1 MPPTNIVVVEY
12 LGTYSITSPCIA
24 RTTFSGSKR
33 QMPICHACSYYL
45 CLSTSLTALH
55 YSGSYVHSW
64 VHVRLVVPV
73 PRVLHIDG
81 TILAW
86 HVHLDARCLACWQK
100 DEQSSR
106 KKIEWKNIDSRWPR
120 SSKEPRGGASA
131 LIIFNIIQRYE
142 INQSS
147 PQWTGR
153 VRNTAA
159 QCSYIIL
166 VHG

>member
-1 MPPTNIVVVEY
+1 MKRGVE
-12 LGTYSITSPCIA
+12 LSMHEEGTTML
-24 RTTFSGSKR
+24 RRERNQTH
-33 QMPICHACSYYL
+33 PICHASSYHL
-45 CLSTSLTALH
+45 CLSTSLTVLH
-55 YSGSYVHSW
+55 YSGS
-64 VHVRLVVPV
+64 
-73 PRVLHIDG
+73 
-81 TILAW
+81 
-86 HVHLDARCLACWQK
+86 CWQK

-106 KKIEWKNIDSRWPR
+106 KKIDWKNIDSGRPR
-120 SSKEPRGGASA
+120 RSKEPRGGASA
-131 LIIFNIIQRYE
+131 LIIFNIIQRYK

>member
-1 MPPTNIVVVEY
+1 MKRGVE
-12 LGTYSITSPCIA
+12 LSMHEEGTTML
-24 RTTFSGSKR
+24 RRERNQTH
-33 QMPICHACSYYL
+33 PICHACSYHL

-81 TILAW
+81 MIVAC
-86 HVHLDARCLACWQK
+86 LDARCLACWQK

-106 KKIEWKNIDSRWPR
+106 KKIEWKNIDSGRPR
-120 SSKEPRGGASA
+120 RSKEPRGGASA
-131 LIIFNIIQRYE
+131 LIIFNIIQRYK

>member
-1 MPPTNIVVVEY
+1 MPLINIVVVEY
-12 LGTYSITSPCIA
+12 LVTYSITSLGIA

-33 QMPICHACSYYL
+33 QMPICHACSYYF

-55 YSGSYVHSW
+55 YTGSHVHFW
-64 VHVRLVVPV
+64 VHVCLVVPV

-86 HVHLDARCLACWQK
+86 HVHLDARCVACWQR

-106 KKIEWKNIDSRWPR
+106 KKIEWKNIDSRRPR
-120 SSKEPRGGASA
+120 RSKEPRGWASA
-131 LIIFNIIQRYE
+131 LIIFYIIHRYK

-147 PQWTGR
+147 PKWAGR
-153 VRNTAA
+153 VWNRAA